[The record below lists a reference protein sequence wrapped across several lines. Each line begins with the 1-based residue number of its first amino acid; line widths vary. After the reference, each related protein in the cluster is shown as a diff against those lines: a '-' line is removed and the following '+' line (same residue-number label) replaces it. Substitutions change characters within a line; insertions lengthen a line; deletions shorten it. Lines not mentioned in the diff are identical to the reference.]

1 MSGEGDSD
9 PTEGHSQLSV
19 GTLPLTD
26 KDPPKDPE
34 DKSPPQEPSVEEPIS
49 GSLERDK
56 KSGSTPPFEKPK
68 QTIDTPSEYPPQDQP
83 ETPID
88 PVEHPIKPP
97 SKRSQKDPI
106 ADPFSRFWSGET
118 ADVTDKDRKRHS
130 WLTRKPK
137 RRHSDG
143 LGILDGQN
151 ERPYK
156 YVLEGERDLLPRPR
170 FYSRC
175 PDASS
180 ISLEYVDFIL
190 GCIVQQ
196 RHQELEQEKLEKEKK
211 ESERRRQAELPID
224 IRDRP
229 KRLILVD
236 PIISPFD
243 SGEDKVPGEGTHT
256 PTNHPFSPV
265 TVLESPSSPLGPGY
279 PILHKESTD
288 SEDSFASE
296 TESIM
301 TATTKELIDTLT
313 KTLKNI
319 NQSPTIPLPVFKG
332 KKGEDPEDHI
342 LKVEDYFGVHQITE
356 QADKINRFKDTLFE
370 TARKW
375 AQNLNYTDVTK
386 FDYVP
391 ANANDKIASMK
402 YLFLARFAKEGRT
415 LEAAYSAWGAL
426 AFDPNK
432 DDIEQFIQKVEEL
445 AKKLGYNQDAQ
456 VMAVKS
462 VLPRDVYGICMTYKT
477 LKELKAFLIELFSNP
492 KMREAVPGTASAVAE
507 PGVFSIGQHM
517 ESNVVGPTAADVS
530 KICQDMNDLH
540 VRFNKITSADFRS
553 KSSKP
558 WKPEVTPPRRR
569 GGFSRGRGGR
579 QFDNA
584 QRNDRFKNSES
595 NSNQDRDNGQRNN
608 AVNFRGRGQGRG
620 NFKGNMRGKGRGKFD
635 KSPNVRRPRVASKTV
650 DKDKMRCHYCNEFG
664 HFIRECSKKNRDENK
679 TGHFNGMSM
688 DYYENDLYTGED
700 YDDDIFATLNS

>member
-1 MSGEGDSD
+1 MKDISD
-9 PTEGHSQLSV
+9 NSLRTVEKVTSPACKELVHVVDTSQS
-19 GTLPLTD
+19 LPIEEN
-26 KDPPKDPE
+26 PKAPLDPE
-34 DKSPPQEPSVEEPIS
+34 KSLDIPSFH
-49 GSLERDK
+49 
-56 KSGSTPPFEKPK
+56 KSQSV
-68 QTIDTPSEYPPQDQP
+68 PSE
-83 ETPID
+83 
-88 PVEHPIKPP
+88 
-97 SKRSQKDPI
+97 
-106 ADPFSRFWSGET
+106 DPFARFWSGQT
-118 ADVTDKDRKRHS
+118 ADTSGSNKKRHK
-130 WLTRKPK
+130 WLIRKPK

-143 LGILDGQN
+143 LETLDGQDKK
-151 ERPYK
+151 PYK

-175 PDASS
+175 PDAGS
-180 ISLEYVDFIL
+180 ISLEYVEFIL
-190 GCIVQQ
+190 RHIVQQ

-211 ESERRRQAELPID
+211 ESERRRQSELPID
-224 IRDRP
+224 ITDRP
-229 KRLILVD
+229 KRLIPVD
-236 PIISPFD
+236 PVISPFD
-243 SGEDKVPGEGTHT
+243 SGEGKVPGERTHIPYR
-256 PTNHPFSPV
+256 PTEHSFSPD
-265 TVLESPSSPLGPGY
+265 TGSESPSSPLRPRY
-279 PILHKESTD
+279 PIPHKESTD
-288 SEDSFASE
+288 SEDSIDSE

-319 NQSPTIPLPVFKG
+319 NQSPTIPLPIFKG

-386 FDYVP
+386 FDYDP
-391 ANANDKIASMK
+391 ANVNDKIASMK

-432 DDIEQFIQKVEEL
+432 DDIEQFIQKAEEL

-462 VLPRDVYGICMTYKT
+462 VLPIDVYGICMTYKT

-492 KMREAVPGTASAVAE
+492 KMRGAVPGTASAVAE

-517 ESNVVGPTAADVS
+517 ENNVVGPTAADVS
-530 KICQDMNDLH
+530 QICQDMNDFQ

-553 KSSKP
+553 KSSKS

-569 GGFSRGRGGR
+569 GGFNRGRGGR
-579 QFDNA
+579 QFDNV
-584 QRNDRFKNSES
+584 QRNDRFKNNEN
-595 NSNQDRDNGQRNN
+595 NSNQDRDNDQRNN
-608 AVNFRGRGQGRG
+608 TGNFRSRGQGRG
-620 NFKGNMRGKGRGKFD
+620 NFRGNMRRKGRGRGRFD

-664 HFIRECSKKNRDENK
+664 HFIRECSKKSRDENK

-700 YDDDIFATLNS
+700 YE

>member
-1 MSGEGDSD
+1 MSGEGDLD

-26 KDPPKDPE
+26 KDPPKNLE
-34 DKSPPQEPSVEEPIS
+34 NKSPPQEPSVEEPTS
-49 GSLERDK
+49 GSLEKDK
-56 KSGSTPPFEKPK
+56 KHPPKEHL
-68 QTIDTPSEYPPQDQP
+68 
-83 ETPID
+83 ETHID
-88 PVEHPIKPP
+88 PEGHPAKPP
-97 SKRSQKDPI
+97 SKRPQKDPVV
-106 ADPFSRFWSGET
+106 DPFSRFWSGET
-118 ADVTDKDRKRHS
+118 ADVTDKNKKRHR

-151 ERPYK
+151 EIPYK
-156 YVLEGERDLLPRPR
+156 YVLEGERDSLPRPR

-175 PDASS
+175 LDASS
-180 ISLEYVDFIL
+180 VSLEYVDFIL
-190 GCIVQQ
+190 RHLVQQ
-196 RHQELEQEKLEKEKK
+196 RNQELELEKLEKEKE
-211 ESERRRQAELPID
+211 ESEGRRQSELPID
-224 IRDRP
+224 IGDKP
-229 KRLILVD
+229 KRLIPVD

-243 SGEDKVPGEGTHT
+243 SGEDKVPGEGAYR
-256 PTNHPFSPV
+256 PTDHPFSPV
-265 TVLESPSSPLGPGY
+265 TDLESPSSPLGPGY
-279 PILHKESTD
+279 SIPHKELID
-288 SEDSFASE
+288 SEDSIDSE

-356 QADKINRFKDTLFE
+356 QADKISRFKDTLFE

-386 FDYVP
+386 FDYDP

-426 AFDPNK
+426 TFDPNK

-477 LKELKAFLIELFSNP
+477 LTELKAFLIELFSNP

-507 PGVFSIGQHM
+507 PGVFSMGQHL
-517 ESNVVGPTAADVS
+517 ENNVVGPTAADVS
-530 KICQDMNDLH
+530 KICQDMNDLQ

-569 GGFSRGRGGR
+569 GGFNRGRSGR

-595 NSNQDRDNGQRNN
+595 NSNQDRDNDQRNN
-608 AVNFRGRGQGRG
+608 TGNFRGRGQDRG
-620 NFKGNMRGKGRGKFD
+620 NFRGNMRGKGRGRGRFD

-650 DKDKMRCHYCNEFG
+650 DKDKMRCHYCNEYG

-700 YDDDIFATLNS
+700 YDDDVFASLNS

>member
-1 MSGEGDSD
+1 MSREGDLD
-9 PTEGHSQLSV
+9 PIEGHSQLSV

-26 KDPPKDPE
+26 KDPPKNPE
-34 DKSPPQEPSVEEPIS
+34 NKSPPQEPSVEEPTS
-49 GSLERDK
+49 GSLEKDK
-56 KSGSTPPFEKPK
+56 KHPPKEH
-68 QTIDTPSEYPPQDQP
+68 P
-83 ETPID
+83 ETHTD
-88 PVEHPIKPP
+88 PEGHPVKPP
-97 SKRSQKDPI
+97 SKRSQKDPVV
-106 ADPFSRFWSGET
+106 DPFSRFWSGQA
-118 ADVTDKDRKRHS
+118 ADTSGSNKKRHR

-175 PDASS
+175 PETSS
-180 ISLEYVDFIL
+180 VSLEYVDFIL
-190 GCIVQQ
+190 RHLVQQ
-196 RHQELEQEKLEKEKK
+196 RNQELEQEKLEKERE
-211 ESERRRQAELPID
+211 ESERRRQSELPID
-224 IRDRP
+224 IRDKP
-229 KRLILVD
+229 KRLIPVD

-243 SGEDKVPGEGTHT
+243 SGEDKVPGEGAYR
-256 PTNHPFSPV
+256 PTDHPFSTV
-265 TVLESPSSPLGPGY
+265 TDLESPSSPLGPGY
-279 PILHKESTD
+279 PIPHKELID
-288 SEDSFASE
+288 SEDSIDSE

-319 NQSPTIPLPVFKG
+319 NQIPTIPLPVFKG

-356 QADKINRFKDTLFE
+356 QADKISRFKDTLFE

-386 FDYVP
+386 FDYDP

-426 AFDPNK
+426 TFDPNK

-445 AKKLGYNQDAQ
+445 AKKLGYNAQ

-477 LKELKAFLIELFSNP
+477 LTELKAFLIELFSNP

-507 PGVFSIGQHM
+507 PGVFSMGQHM
-517 ESNVVGPTAADVS
+517 ENNVVGPTAADVS
-530 KICQDMNDLH
+530 KIRQDMNDLQ

-569 GGFSRGRGGR
+569 GGFNRGRSSR
-579 QFDNA
+579 QFDNV

-595 NSNQDRDNGQRNN
+595 NGNQDRDNDQRNN
-608 AVNFRGRGQGRG
+608 TGNFRGRGQDRG
-620 NFKGNMRGKGRGKFD
+620 NFRGNMRGKGRGRGRFD

-650 DKDKMRCHYCNEFG
+650 DKDKMRCHYCNEYG

-700 YDDDIFATLNS
+700 YDDDVFASLNS